1 MEQAGKHWLATNW
14 LKSWAI
20 LRQLLLTAERHIFY
34 RYICTSGDFCT
45 YIYMQIILLVYLV
58 NGKPYVNKRF
68 LYYFK
73 KIIGARKKNII
84 DALSC
89 ICFIHITHFV
99 CLEWNEK
106 CSHYASF
113 LRLFC
118 SFEFQGQVEIE
129 EQVEGLE
136 YVAKATDFVDLSR
149 VAIHGWSY
157 GIQWFLNHFSY
168 YFCLCTCINSNYKII
183 H

>member
-1 MEQAGKHWLATNW
+1 
-14 LKSWAI
+14 
-20 LRQLLLTAERHIFY
+20 
-34 RYICTSGDFCT
+34 
-45 YIYMQIILLVYLV
+45 MQIILLVYLV

-73 KIIGARKKNII
+73 KIMGAIKKII
-84 DALSC
+84 LLIHFHAYVS
-89 ICFIHITHFV
+89 FILHISFV
-99 CLEWNEK
+99 LNGMK
-106 CSHYASF
+106 KGSHYASF

-183 H
+183 Y

>member
-45 YIYMQIILLVYLV
+45 YIYMQIILLV
-58 NGKPYVNKRF
+58 
-68 LYYFK
+68 
-73 KIIGARKKNII
+73 I
-84 DALSC
+84 
-89 ICFIHITHFV
+89 IHITHFV

-106 CSHYASF
+106 GSHYASF

>member
-68 LYYFK
+68 LYLLQENNGGNK
-73 KIIGARKKNII
+73 KNNII
-84 DALSC
+84 DPLSC

-106 CSHYASF
+106 GSLCLILEIVLFIWISGSSWDWRTSWGVGICCQCNW
-113 LRLFC
+113 LCRL
-118 SFEFQGQVEIE
+118 V
-129 EQVEGLE
+129 
-136 YVAKATDFVDLSR
+136 
-149 VAIHGWSY
+149 
-157 GIQWFLNHFSY
+157 
-168 YFCLCTCINSNYKII
+168 
-183 H
+183 

>member
-73 KIIGARKKNII
+73 KIIGARKKIYYW
-84 DALSC
+84 C
-89 ICFIHITHFV
+89 TFMHMFH
-99 CLEWNEK
+99 
-106 CSHYASF
+106 
-113 LRLFC
+113 
-118 SFEFQGQVEIE
+118 
-129 EQVEGLE
+129 
-136 YVAKATDFVDLSR
+136 
-149 VAIHGWSY
+149 
-157 GIQWFLNHFSY
+157 SY
-168 YFCLCTCINSNYKII
+168 YTFRLSWMERKRLSLCLILEIVLFIWISGSSWDWRTSWGVGICCQGNWLCRLV
-183 H
+183 